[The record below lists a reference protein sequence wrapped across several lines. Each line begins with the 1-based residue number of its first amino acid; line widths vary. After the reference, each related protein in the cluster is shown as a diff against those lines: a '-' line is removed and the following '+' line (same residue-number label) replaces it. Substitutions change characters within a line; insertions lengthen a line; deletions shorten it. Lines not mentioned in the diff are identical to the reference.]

1 MNKPLKFSTLTIIIR
16 CVFEECEKLYLQIY
30 LDECLYELKTLIKLD
45 KIEDSEGT
53 DLDKID
59 KSKEYKI
66 CHYNC
71 FDNGFKS
78 DSKTCSRWDWSIKSF
93 RNFAIMHVNDFSHI
107 FYMFDM
113 TEEDV
118 IKFIKDF
125 EPDDEFKATLQYER
139 IDTSERINTYKTTTS
154 KECMLCH
161 YW

>member
-1 MNKPLKFSTLTIIIR
+1 M
-16 CVFEECEKLYLQIY
+16 
-30 LDECLYELKTLIKLD
+30 YELKTLIKLD
-45 KIEDSEGT
+45 TIEDSEGT

-93 RNFAIMHVNDFSHI
+93 RNFAIIHVNDFSYI
-107 FYMFDM
+107 FFMFDM

-118 IKFIKDF
+118 IEFIKDF
-125 EPDDEFKATLQYER
+125 EPDDELKTTLQYER
-139 IDTSERINTYKTTTS
+139 IDTSKRINTYKTTTS
-154 KECMLCH
+154 KEYMFCH
-161 YW
+161 YWYFKDVEFKFKSNICNECCIRCIYAKT